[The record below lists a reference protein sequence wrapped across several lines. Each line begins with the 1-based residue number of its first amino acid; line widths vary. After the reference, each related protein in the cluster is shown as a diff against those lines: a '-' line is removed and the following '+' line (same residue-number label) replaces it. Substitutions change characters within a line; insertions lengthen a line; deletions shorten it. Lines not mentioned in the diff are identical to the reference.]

1 MDKAYQDYTWHN
13 RPSTLSPIDEINLDT
28 ISHGLSIVDDRV
40 INNYNDIQN
49 SVRNVAIDETTGL
62 ITMYK
67 NDGTS
72 YGFDLATRI
81 YNTIAANQQ
90 AAQTEFSRIQ
100 GEFGDVNDMLDA
112 MDLKI
117 DINAATANAG
127 ITNLQTT
134 ITTNDGYYR
143 QQMSGI
149 SQHVDNVEAYAG
161 ASVEDVRNYVNY
173 VSSSIT
179 QTTQAIQLSVQSVT
193 SAVGNVSDALDD
205 AVATLEAQIN
215 VTAGEIDLKVTK
227 MEVIDDLTHEFAGS
241 GIQIT
246 PYRITFAST
255 GAMVVNTDNFKLD
268 EEGNAEFAGFVRM
281 ADGYIGD
288 ERLVTSSADSNGLN
302 VDHANN
308 AWKLRSAKI
317 DDLDTRYYTY
327 MTKNK
332 NLIVSDSHMGGH
344 SATNDRTDEC
354 SIGTKNYPWRKGY
367 FKKLFIQETT
377 TGGKAKTYNVI
388 PEGIELELEASEWAP
403 HSGFYIQT
411 LQVNNMGGNVY
422 LYIATSDQTN
432 LDLVYQHNIDVDTI
446 TNDSVTFVAK
456 TQPSVNVELILLAE
470 EFTMARMD
478 PAELSISFEKA
489 FNQLSCW
496 WESPDGGR
504 FISWDSDELVIE
516 RYDDTIGD
524 WVEEAVFPLE
534 GEDPFEESQFADNPL
549 IVGSEVS

>member
-1 MDKAYQDYTWHN
+1 MDKAYQDYTWWD
-13 RPSTLSPIDEINLDT
+13 RPSTESPLDKINLDA

-40 INNYNDIQN
+40 INNYNAIQD
-49 SVRNVAIDETTGL
+49 SVKSVAIDETTGL

-67 NDGTS
+67 NDGSS
-72 YGFDLATRI
+72 YGFNLATRI

-90 AAQTEFSRIQ
+90 AAQTKFSQIDTTFSSVQ
-100 GEFGDVNDMLDA
+100 TMLDD

-117 DINAATANAG
+117 DITAAGANAG
-127 ITNLQTT
+127 IENLRTV
-134 ITTNDGYYR
+134 ITQNDGYYR
-143 QQMSGI
+143 QEMTGI
-149 SQHVDNVEAYAG
+149 SQHVDQVESYAG
-161 ASVEDVRNYVNY
+161 TSAEDLRNYINY

-193 SAVGNVSDALDD
+193 SSVGDVSDALNN
-205 AVATLEAQIN
+205 AVETLEAQIN
-215 VTAGEIDLKVTK
+215 VIPGEIDLKVSK
-227 MEVIDDLTHEFAGS
+227 MEVIDDLTHEFGS

-246 PYRITFAST
+246 PNRLVFAST
-255 GAMVVNTDNFKLD
+255 GAIVINTQNFILT
-268 EEGNAEFAGFVRM
+268 EEGNARFAGHVDM
-281 ADGYIGD
+281 ASGSIDG
-288 ERLVTSSADSNGLN
+288 EPLVTAKDDGSGFN

-317 DDLDTRYYTY
+317 DDLGTRYYTY

-332 NLIVSDSHMGGH
+332 NLIVSDSHLSGH
-344 SATNDRTDEC
+344 NASNDRTDEC

-377 TGGKAKTYNVI
+377 PGGKAKTYNVI
-388 PEGIELELEASEWAP
+388 PEGIELELEASEWTS

-446 TNDSVTFVAK
+446 TNNSVTFVAK

-478 PAELSISFEKA
+478 HAELSISFEKA

-516 RYDDTIGD
+516 RYDDTLGD
-524 WVEEAVFPLE
+524 WVEEVVFPLE
-534 GEDPFEESQFADNPL
+534 GEDPFGESQFADNPL
-549 IVGSEVS
+549 IVGSEVN

>member
-1 MDKAYQDYTWHN
+1 MDKAYNGLDWEN
-13 RPSTLSPIDEINLDT
+13 RPSTATPLDEINLDA
-28 ISHGLSIVDDRV
+28 ISRGLSIVDDRV
-40 INNYNDIQN
+40 INNYNAIQD
-49 SVRNVAIDETTGL
+49 SVKSVAIDETTGL

-72 YGFDLATRI
+72 YGFNLATRI

-90 AAQTEFSRIQ
+90 AAQTKFSQIDST
-100 GEFGDVNDMLDA
+100 FGSVQTMLDD

-117 DINAATANAG
+117 DINAETANAG
-127 ITNLQTT
+127 IENLRTV
-134 ITTNDGYYR
+134 ITQNDGYYR
-143 QQMSGI
+143 QEMTGI
-149 SQHVDNVEAYAG
+149 SQHVDQVESYAG
-161 ASVEDVRNYVNY
+161 TSAEDLRNYVNY
-173 VSSSIT
+173 VSSSLT

-193 SAVGNVSDALDD
+193 SSVSDVSDALDS
-205 AVATLEAQIN
+205 AVETLEAQIN
-215 VTAGEIDLKVTK
+215 VTAGDISLKVTK
-227 MEVIDDLTHEFAGS
+227 MEVIDDLQHEFGS

-246 PYRITFAST
+246 PDRLVFAST
-255 GAMVVNTDNFKLD
+255 GAIVINTQNFILT
-268 EEGNAEFAGFVRM
+268 EEGNARFAGHVEM
-281 ADGYIGD
+281 ASGSIDG
-288 ERLVTSSADSNGLN
+288 EPLVTAKDDGNGLHVN
-302 VDHANN
+302 HTNS
-308 AWKLRSAKI
+308 AWKLRSAQI
-317 DDLDTRYYTY
+317 DDIGTRYYTY

-332 NLIVSDSHMGGH
+332 NLIVSDSRTGGH
-344 SATNDRTDEC
+344 NADNDRTDEC

-377 TGGKAKTYNVI
+377 SGGKAKTYNVI
-388 PEGIELELEASEWAP
+388 PEGIELELEASEWTP

-456 TQPSVNVELILLAE
+456 TQPNVNVELILLAE
-470 EFTMARMD
+470 EFTMSRID

-524 WVEEAVFPLE
+524 WVEEVAFPLE
-534 GEDPFEESQFADNPL
+534 GEDPFGESQFADNPL